1 MALSDR
7 AKGCLGLLGLSVV
20 FVVLLVAILRF
31 ASWRQQSLSPKPAPT
46 PTLTPEQ
53 LQQSARRQRETIDR
67 KEKLRQVIARQEAE
81 AAHQRQAEEAA
92 WLKTRAGQVWKEH
105 RDWDRNDCQ
114 VIAKRRVRLG
124 LTEEQ
129 CRAAWGAPDHVRR
142 SIEPGHTTTLLCYGD
157 FCQRSLYFVD
167 DRLLRI
173 EQ

>member
-1 MALSDR
+1 MSVAK
-7 AKGCLGLLGLSVV
+7 KGCLAFLGACVLLGV
-20 FVVLLVAILRF
+20 FLATVQVIG
-31 ASWRQQSLSPKPAPT
+31 SWAHRTFGPKPTPVPT
-46 PTLTPEQ
+46 KTTAEI
-53 LQQSARRQRETIDR
+53 AGEEKRQRDAAWR
-67 KEKLRQVIARQEAE
+67 KEKLRQVIARQRAE
-81 AAHQRQAEEAA
+81 AARQREEEETA
-92 WLKTRAGQVWKEH
+92 WLETRAGKVWKEH

-124 LTEEQ
+124 FTEEQ
-129 CRAAWGAPDHVRR
+129 CRAAWGAPDDVRR